1 MLTLLKVPVKYWPRL
16 SDPSAFV
23 VLSDN
28 TAEDIEAA
36 QKWWTVTGS
45 TAVGVVVLVCA
56 LAWWHQRRL
65 RKVFRD
71 EADKLDSEGMG
82 QIGGASVSVTSR

>member
-1 MLTLLKVPVKYWPRL
+1 MLKVPVRYWPRL
-16 SDPSAFV
+16 SDPEAFI

-36 QKWWTVTGS
+36 QRWWTITGS
-45 TAVGVVVLVCA
+45 TAVVVVGIVCA

-71 EADKLDSEGMG
+71 EADKLSTKDTEIS
-82 QIGGASVSVTSR
+82 